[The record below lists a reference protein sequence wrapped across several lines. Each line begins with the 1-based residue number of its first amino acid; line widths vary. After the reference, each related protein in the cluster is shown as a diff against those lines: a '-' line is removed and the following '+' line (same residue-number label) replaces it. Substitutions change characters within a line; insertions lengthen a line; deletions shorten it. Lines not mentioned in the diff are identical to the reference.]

1 MTGNKNEI
9 VISSDLVNLDLIE
22 EFVREIFNFHHLGYD
37 LLSRVMVCL
46 NEAVLNSI
54 SHGNHF
60 ESGKTV
66 VIQSYFCKKFLYFR
80 IIDEGTG
87 FDFNNIP
94 DPTNEEN
101 LCKEAGR
108 GIFIIRKV
116 SDGIFYRN
124 KGNTVEFRININ
136 GDD

>member
-1 MTGNKNEI
+1 MASNKNEI
-9 VISSDLVNLDLIE
+9 VISSDLVNLDLID
-22 EFVREIFNFHHLGYD
+22 EFVRKIFNFHHLGYD

-60 ESGKTV
+60 ERGKNV

-80 IIDEGTG
+80 IIDEGAG

-94 DPTNEEN
+94 DPTDEEN
-101 LCKEAGR
+101 LCKEEGR
-108 GIFIIRKV
+108 GIYIIKKV

-124 KGNTVEFRININ
+124 KGNTVEFRINTN
-136 GDD
+136 EDD